1 MIRMA
6 QWKVAKVTRRMA
18 RAAIMT
24 VLVLAAGQPALAAY
38 PDRPI
43 KYVLSSGAGSAPDA
57 LMRLILEDVSK
68 RIGTAIVIENRS
80 GGGGLIAM
88 QTIASSAPD
97 GYTIGHGNT
106 QTLGINPSLSK
117 AGLAAANHVE
127 LIVQTGYT
135 PNLLSV
141 SPTLPVKSVG
151 ELIAYARANPG
162 KLVFGSAGN
171 GTSGHV
177 GAELFKYMT
186 KTDMVHAPYKTAPA
200 AVNDVMAGHV
210 DLVFDNIAGSLAAV
224 KGGKLKPL
232 AVTSLKRSPLVPNLP
247 TVSEAGVAGFEV
259 IAWSGII
266 GPQGMPPAVVQKLNT
281 AVNQS
286 LKDPHV
292 VKGMRDLGYE
302 VVGGTPAEFS
312 AWVKHERAK
321 WADVIRT
328 SGAVVD

>member
-1 MIRMA
+1 MT
-6 QWKVAKVTRRMA
+6 QWKMTRRIA
-18 RAAIMT
+18 IGACAAIAAAALT
-24 VLVLAAGQPALAAY
+24 VSGEALAEY

-43 KYVLSSGAGSAPDA
+43 KYVLSSGAGSAPDT
-57 LMRLILEDVSK
+57 LMRLILEDVGK
-68 RIGTAIVIENRS
+68 RIGTAIVIENKS

-88 QTIASSAPD
+88 QTIASATPD

-117 AGLAAANHVE
+117 AGLAAADHVE

-141 SPTLPVKSVG
+141 SPSLPVKSVG
-151 ELIAYARANPG
+151 ELIAYAKTNPG

-186 KTDMVHAPYKTAPA
+186 KTKMVHAPYKTAPA

-210 DLVFDNIAGSLAAV
+210 DLVFDNIAGSLAAA

-247 TVSEAGVAGFEV
+247 TVSEAGVPGFEV
-259 IAWSGII
+259 IAWSGVI
-266 GPQGMPPAVVQKLNT
+266 GPKGMPPAVVQKLNA
-281 AVNQS
+281 AVNES
-286 LKDPHV
+286 LKSPHV
-292 VKGMRDLGYE
+292 VSGMRDLGYE

-312 AWVKHERAK
+312 TWVKRERAK

-328 SGAVVD
+328 SGASVD